1 MSDMSGIKNSGKAVK
16 DGKTRSFPP
25 GRIRIA
31 DSLRLLLEKK
41 DFGSIT
47 TAEIARTAGVTEALI
62 YKYFK
67 DKRDLLYQVLRE
79 YLEHYD
85 ARFELDVK
93 GIKGA
98 LNKLRKVIWSH
109 INVYATD
116 RVFAKILLVEV
127 RSFPD
132 YYTSEPYMLV
142 KKYSNTLKSII
153 EEGVSNGEIRDDVS
167 PSIIRQIILG
177 ALENIC
183 LTAVAFDRVMS
194 PDELSE
200 YLCELLFSGIE
211 KNLDADQK
219 T

>member
-1 MSDMSGIKNSGKAVK
+1 MSGIKNSGKAVK
-16 DGKTRSFPP
+16 GVKARRFPP
-25 GRIRIA
+25 GRIRIG

-79 YLEHYD
+79 YLEYYD

-167 PSIIRQIILG
+167 PSIIMHIILG

-183 LTAVAFDRVMS
+183 LTAVVFDRTIS

>member
-211 KNLDADQK
+211 KNLDADRK

>member
-1 MSDMSGIKNSGKAVK
+1 MTGIKNSGKAVK
-16 DGKTRSFPP
+16 AFKTISFPP
-25 GRIRIA
+25 GRIRIV

-132 YYTSEPYMLV
+132 YYSSEPYMLV

-200 YLCELLFSGIE
+200 SLCELLFSGIK
-211 KNLDADQK
+211 KNLGADQK

>member
-1 MSDMSGIKNSGKAVK
+1 MSGIKNSGKAVK
-16 DGKTRSFPP
+16 GGKKSSFPP

-41 DFGSIT
+41 DFSSIT
-47 TAEIARTAGVTEALI
+47 TAEIARMAGVTEALI

-79 YLEHYD
+79 YLEYYD

-142 KKYSNTLKSII
+142 KKYSKALKSII

-177 ALENIC
+177 ALENVC
-183 LTAVAFDRVMS
+183 LTAVVFDRVIS

-211 KNLDADQK
+211 KKLDADQK
-219 T
+219 K

>member
-1 MSDMSGIKNSGKAVK
+1 MSGIKNSGKVVK

-67 DKRDLLYQVLRE
+67 DKRDLFYQVLRE

-132 YYTSEPYMLV
+132 YYSSEPYMLV

-183 LTAVAFDRVMS
+183 LSAVAFDRVMS

-200 YLCELLFSGIE
+200 YLCELLFSGIK

-219 T
+219 M

>member
-1 MSDMSGIKNSGKAVK
+1 MSSVKNFGRSEADVK
-16 DGKTRSFPP
+16 PRSLPP
-25 GRIRIA
+25 GRIKIG

-116 RVFAKILLVEV
+116 RVFAKILLLEV

-153 EEGVSNGEIRDDVS
+153 EEGISNGEIRADFS
-167 PSIIRQIILG
+167 PSIIMQIILG

-183 LTAVAFDRVMS
+183 LTAVVFDREIS

-200 YLCELLFSGIE
+200 YLCELLFRGIE
-211 KNLDADQK
+211 KNFDADK
-219 T
+219 KR

>member
-1 MSDMSGIKNSGKAVK
+1 MSGIKNSGKAVK
-16 DGKTRSFPP
+16 GVKARRFPP
-25 GRIRIA
+25 GRIRIG

-67 DKRDLLYQVLRE
+67 DKRDLLYEVLRE
-79 YLEHYD
+79 YHEYYD

-142 KKYSNTLKSII
+142 KKYSNILKSII
-153 EEGVSNGEIRDDVS
+153 EEGISNGEIRDDVS

-177 ALENIC
+177 ALENRC
-183 LTAVAFDRVMS
+183 LTAVVFDRDIS

-200 YLCELLFSGIE
+200 SLCELLFSGIE

>member
-1 MSDMSGIKNSGKAVK
+1 MSGIKNSGKAVK
-16 DGKTRSFPP
+16 GGKKRSFPP

-41 DFGSIT
+41 DFSSIT

-67 DKRDLLYQVLRE
+67 DKRDVLYQDLRE

-167 PSIIRQIILG
+167 PSIIMHIILG

-183 LTAVAFDRVMS
+183 LTAVVFDRTIS

>member
-1 MSDMSGIKNSGKAVK
+1 MSGIKNSGKAFK
-16 DGKTRSFPP
+16 GGKTRSFPP

-132 YYTSEPYMLV
+132 YYSSEPYMLV
-142 KKYSNTLKSII
+142 KKYSSTLKSII
-153 EEGVSNGEIRDDVS
+153 EEGISNGEIRDDVS

-183 LTAVAFDRVMS
+183 LTAVAFDRGMS

-200 YLCELLFSGIE
+200 YLCELLFSGIK

>member
-1 MSDMSGIKNSGKAVK
+1 MSGIKNSGKVVK

>member
-16 DGKTRSFPP
+16 DGKAGSFPP

>member
-1 MSDMSGIKNSGKAVK
+1 MSDMSGIKNSGKVVK

-85 ARFELDVK
+85 ARFEFDLK

-153 EEGVSNGEIRDDVS
+153 EEGVLNGEIRDDVS
-167 PSIIRQIILG
+167 PSIIMQVILG
-177 ALENIC
+177 ALENTC
-183 LTAVAFDRVMS
+183 LTAVVFDRAIS

-200 YLCELLFSGIE
+200 HLCELLFSGIK
-211 KNLDADQK
+211 KNLDAE
-219 T
+219 

>member
-183 LTAVAFDRVMS
+183 LSAVAFDRVMS

-200 YLCELLFSGIE
+200 YLCELLFSGIK

-219 T
+219 M

>member
-1 MSDMSGIKNSGKAVK
+1 MSGIKNSGKAVK
-16 DGKTRSFPP
+16 GVKTRSFPP
-25 GRIRIA
+25 GRIRIG

-85 ARFELDVK
+85 ARFYLDVK

-116 RVFAKILLVEV
+116 RVFAKILLLEV

-167 PSIIRQIILG
+167 PSIIMQVILG
-177 ALENIC
+177 ALENVC
-183 LTAVAFDRVMS
+183 LTAVVFDRAIS

-200 YLCELLFSGIE
+200 YLCELLFNGIE
-211 KNLDADQK
+211 KNLDADRE

>member
-1 MSDMSGIKNSGKAVK
+1 MSGIKNSGKAVK
-16 DGKTRSFPP
+16 KVKTRNLPP
-25 GRIRIA
+25 GRIRIGEA
-31 DSLRLLLEKK
+31 LRLLLEKK
-41 DFGSIT
+41 DFGSVT

-79 YLEHYD
+79 YLEYYD

-153 EEGVSNGEIRDDVS
+153 EEGVSSGEIRDDVS
-167 PSIIRQIILG
+167 PSIIMQMILG

-183 LTAVAFDRVMS
+183 LTAVIFDRVIS
-194 PDELSE
+194 PDELCE
-200 YLCELLFSGIE
+200 YLCELLFSGFE
-211 KNLDADQK
+211 RKFDADRK

>member
-1 MSDMSGIKNSGKAVK
+1 MKKTGTAFDGVKAS
-16 DGKTRSFPP
+16 SFPP
-25 GRIRIA
+25 GRIKIGE
-31 DSLRLLLEKK
+31 SIRLLLEKR

-47 TAEIARTAGVTEALI
+47 TAEIAKMAGVTEALI

-98 LNKLRKVIWSH
+98 LNKLRKLIWSH

-116 RVFAKILLVEV
+116 RVFAKILLIEV

-153 EEGVSNGEIRDDVS
+153 EEGVSKGEIRDDVA
-167 PSIIRQIILG
+167 PSIIMQII
-177 ALENIC
+177 
-183 LTAVAFDRVMS
+183 RV
-194 PDELSE
+194 LS
-200 YLCELLFSGIE
+200 
-211 KNLDADQK
+211 K
-219 T
+219 TSV